1 MRRLYRTFSNEL
13 ISEATIVLAWISLGI
28 FLERIA
34 FFLERAS

>member
-13 ISEATIVLAWISLGI
+13 IYEATIIFAWVSLGI

-34 FFLERAS
+34 FFLERVT